1 MKKFVIS
8 ESQLTKLIQK
18 SVTKKLNEQEFS
30 VEPNV
35 PMTSREKELEGVFG
49 KYSGEVPA
57 DVVRYMRKNPKLI
70 ISRMLDIYGEKMVN
84 YMVDKLSSEVEGDEM
99 IVDDIMEGGSPDI
112 NNDGMISPE
121 ELYQHFDLDKDG
133 VVTME
138 DYAAHVDFHCE
149 NPELLQPYRESEE
162 YIEKMDLDREPFV
175 KFFSVSPDLDV
186 VMEQLKE
193 QGFEYNDEPFD
204 DEEEEDEEEV
214 IKYPVDDFNFE
225 LSDSDMM
232 DIYDH
237 KGPTRR
243 FRGSIYIDDLVPE
256 TDDKE
261 YDREVA
267 KKMMEYYRK
276 QIRNKESYV
285 GGVGFKQ
292 RSLMEPYDNMDF

>member
-1 MKKFVIS
+1 
-8 ESQLTKLIQK
+8 
-18 SVTKKLNEQEFS
+18 
-30 VEPNV
+30 
-35 PMTSREKELEGVFG
+35 
-49 KYSGEVPA
+49 
-57 DVVRYMRKNPKLI
+57 
-70 ISRMLDIYGEKMVN
+70 LDIYGEKMVN

-99 IVDDIMEGGSPDI
+99 IVDDIMEGGSPDT

-204 DEEEEDEEEV
+204 DEEEDEEEV

-292 RSLMEPYDNMDF
+292 RSLIEPYDNMDF

>member
-18 SVTKKLNEQEFS
+18 SVTKKLNEQKFS

-35 PMTSREKELEGVFG
+35 PMTSREKELENVFG

-57 DVVRYMRKNPKLI
+57 DIIRYMRKNPKLI
-70 ISRMLDIYGEKMVN
+70 ISRMLNIYGEKMVN
-84 YMVDKLSSEVEGDEM
+84 YMVDNLSNEDDSDEM
-99 IVDDIMEGGSPDI
+99 MVDDIMEGSADV
-112 NNDGMISPE
+112 NNDGIITPD
-121 ELYQHFDLDKDG
+121 ELYQHFDLDQDG

-138 DYAAHVDFHCE
+138 DYASHVDFHCE
-149 NPELLQPYRESEE
+149 NPELLEPYRENEN

-175 KFFSVSPDLDV
+175 QFFPMSNTEIM
-186 VMEQLKE
+186 MEQD
-193 QGFEYNDEPFD
+193 FEYNKEPFD
-204 DEEEEDEEEV
+204 DEEEEEEEEV
-214 IKYPVDDFNFE
+214 IKYPVDDFEFK
-225 LSDSDMM
+225 LSDSDML

-237 KGPTRR
+237 KGPVRR
-243 FRGSIYIDDLVPE
+243 FRGSIYIDDLVPQTE
-256 TDDKE
+256 DKE

-267 KKMMEYYRK
+267 KKMMEYYRN
-276 QIRNKESYV
+276 QIRNKETYV